1 VIRPTLDAARE
12 AARRYREQTGA
23 RCNVLVCD
31 DGLLYFARNDLERAV
46 DEARRTPARERTT
59 AQRELVARMGYYEA
73 SDVGFVAR
81 PWPVAGVPGTDRPG
95 RFRKASNLNY
105 ALRLADRLAGAPPLS
120 EEHARFRDAV
130 PERVYQLGRWRG
142 DVSVGELIVQLDK
155 DSLMSPDVIRA
166 TVPEFLV
173 DPTLAFTQHAA
184 YPTNEER
191 YFSALIGWFTRMLYD
206 LAIPAKSLVPG
217 TMTPLMG
224 HNVFLR
230 RDDLMRVGAW
240 YEHSVCE
247 DLDLMLRLQEAGRH
261 GKYIAYPG
269 HEFGEAVT
277 RVYTEELEK
286 FRRYAYGAAEAVVNP
301 IRDWERLGIVKE
313 SFRRFYRSEHVRWYQ
328 VFDMVGFFVSLI
340 NLASMVPLAL
350 VTGLGLVHPYRAVSM
365 LVMTALIFH
374 LSPLPACYL
383 LRRRGGLAAM
393 PASRIWRTRLGGLK
407 GFAAQMNAGQV
418 FLGFSIA
425 ITRGA
430 FAYLFSRPLVFA
442 ETNADELGRLPRR
455 AHLRD
460 SAFRRAALDG
470 LVLLVLA
477 AVLGYWRIVYDP
489 TYGVGTEFDWRFHL
503 VWLVPLVVAALTPW
517 IFHPYLVGGA
527 DARFRR
533 QSRAVGA
540 STGAPVGSSPTPT

>member
-1 VIRPTLDAARE
+1 
-12 AARRYREQTGA
+12 
-23 RCNVLVCD
+23 
-31 DGLLYFARNDLERAV
+31 
-46 DEARRTPARERTT
+46 
-59 AQRELVARMGYYEA
+59 MGYYE
-73 SDVGFVAR
+73 SFDVAFVAR
-81 PWPVAGVPGTDRPG
+81 PWPEAGVPGTDRPG

-105 ALRLADRLAGAPPLS
+105 ALRLADRLADAPPLS

-130 PERVYQLGRWRG
+130 PERVYRLGRWRG

-173 DPTLAFTQHAA
+173 DPTLAFTQHTA
-184 YPTNEER
+184 YPTNEDR
-191 YFSALIGWFTRMLYD
+191 YFSVLIGWFTRLLYD
-206 LAIPAKSLVPG
+206 LAIRAKSLVPG

-230 RDDLMRVGAW
+230 RDDLMRVGGW

-247 DLDLMLRLQEAGRH
+247 DLQLMIRLQEMGRH

-277 RVYTEELEK
+277 RVFTEELEK

-313 SFRRFYRSEHVRWYQ
+313 SFRRFYRSEHVHWYQ
-328 VFDMVGFFVSLI
+328 VFDMVGFFFSLI

-350 VTGLGLVHPYRAVSM
+350 VTGFGFVHPYRALSM
-365 LVMTALIFH
+365 LAMTVLIFG
-374 LSPLPACYL
+374 LAPLPACYL
-383 LRRRGGLAAM
+383 LRRRGGLARM
-393 PASRIWRTRLGGLK
+393 PASRIWRTPLGGVK
-407 GFAAQMNAGQV
+407 AFAAQMSLAYV

-425 ITRGA
+425 VTRGA
-430 FAYLFSRPLVFA
+430 LAYLFSRPLVFS
-442 ETNADELGRLPRR
+442 ETNADELGRLSRL

-460 SAFRRAALDG
+460 PAFRRVALEGVVLIALAAALG
-470 LVLLVLA
+470 I
-477 AVLGYWRIVYDP
+477 WRIVYDP
-489 TYGVGTEFDWRFHL
+489 TYAVGKEFDWRFHL
-503 VWLVPLVVAALTPW
+503 VWMLPLVVAALTPLV
-517 IFHPYLVGGA
+517 FNPYLVSGA

-533 QSRAVGA
+533 QRRSAGA
-540 STGAPVGSSPTPT
+540 ATAAPVGPNPS